1 MQNLSADDIAFI
13 QSSYR
18 DAKSKASQARKLRD
32 LYPDVTPAQFAQIT
46 GTLISDWTGAKKK
59 QISDDPETARAL
71 DCLVFGSF
79 DALVELS
86 RDRGIEIEVLWR
98 EALQKLENR
107 LLKRLRQTIEHP
119 VTAEYEMMIVAILVA
134 GELDAKKKCSEGAES
149 QQSTEENNTSYDTSK
164 EGDLSNGR

>member
-71 DCLVFGSF
+71 DCLVFGAF

-98 EALQKLENR
+98 EALQKLEN
-107 LLKRLRQTIEHP
+107 P
-119 VTAEYEMMIVAILVA
+119 VTAEYEMMIAAILVA
-134 GELDAKKKCSEGAES
+134 DELDAKKKCPAGVPS
-149 QQSTEENNTSYDTSK
+149 QQSTQDK
-164 EGDLSNGR
+164 